1 MVRQWQELFFDN
13 RESGVDLVGNP
24 DFVKLAA
31 AYGIKGF
38 HISRPA
44 DVSRVLQQ
52 ALDYNEGPCLIEAEC
67 IKHENVFPMIPA
79 GAALEGMILEAPK
92 HKMEK
97 PAGST

>member
-1 MVRQWQELFFDN
+1 VAELFFDN

-52 ALDYNEGPCLIEAEC
+52 ALDYNDGPCLIEAEC
-67 IKHENVFPMIPA
+67 IKYENVFPMIPA
-79 GAALEGMILEAPK
+79 GAALEDMITEAPK